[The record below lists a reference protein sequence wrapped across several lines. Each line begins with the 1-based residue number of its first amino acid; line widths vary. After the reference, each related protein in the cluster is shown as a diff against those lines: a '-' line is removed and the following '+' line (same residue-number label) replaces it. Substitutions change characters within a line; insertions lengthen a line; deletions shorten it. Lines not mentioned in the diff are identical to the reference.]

1 VSIEIEIHD
10 RWPDGLSH
18 IDALY
23 SDAFPEEDLSPLV
36 QALLRRS
43 EDVVSFTAVSDGK
56 TLGHAIFT
64 LCSVVGQVSD
74 GRVALLGPVAIA
86 GAFQSQ
92 GIGSALIRHGL
103 HRLTVDGADQVSVL
117 GNPDYYGRFGF
128 KADDRIAPPYPL
140 PEAWHAAW
148 QTLRL
153 QPDRPALCG
162 VLSVP
167 APWRTASLWS

>member
-1 VSIEIEIHD
+1 MSIEIEIHD

-86 GAFQSQ
+86 CLSEP
-92 GIGSALIRHGL
+92 RH
-103 HRLTVDGADQVSVL
+103 R
-117 GNPDYYGRFGF
+117 
-128 KADDRIAPPYPL
+128 
-140 PEAWHAAW
+140 
-148 QTLRL
+148 
-153 QPDRPALCG
+153 
-162 VLSVP
+162 
-167 APWRTASLWS
+167 